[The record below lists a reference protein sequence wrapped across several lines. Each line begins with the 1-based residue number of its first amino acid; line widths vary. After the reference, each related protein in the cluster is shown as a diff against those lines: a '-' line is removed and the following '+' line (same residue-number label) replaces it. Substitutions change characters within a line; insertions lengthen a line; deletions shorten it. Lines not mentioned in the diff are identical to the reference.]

1 MSVIVKIQKFC
12 CYQDRSEYE
21 VRRKL
26 KTFPISLEEQNQI
39 VEQLIFDKFIDDQRF
54 AVSFVNGKMNTKGWG
69 VLKIKN
75 GLTQKGISSKIIQ
88 ETLKE
93 IEGAK
98 FEQILL
104 KEIEK
109 WKRSYQLSSETKPK
123 LIRFLLS
130 KGFTYNEIMNNL
142 K

>member
-1 MSVIVKIQKFC
+1 
-12 CYQDRSEYE
+12 
-21 VRRKL
+21 
-26 KTFPISLEEQNQI
+26 
-39 VEQLIFDKFIDDQRF
+39 
-54 AVSFVNGKMNTKGWG
+54 MNTKGWG

-109 WKRSYQLSSETKPK
+109 WKRSHPLSSETKPK
-123 LIRFLLS
+123 LIILLLS
-130 KGFTYNEIMNNL
+130 KGFTYQEIMNNL
-142 K
+142 

>member
-1 MSVIVKIQKFC
+1 MSVISKIQKFC
-12 CYQDRSEYE
+12 CYQDRSEFE
-21 VRRKL
+21 VRCKL
-26 KTFPISLEEQNQI
+26 KTFPISLEEENHI
-39 VEQLIFDKFIDDQRF
+39 IEQLKCDKFIDDQRF

-109 WKRSYQLSSETKPK
+109 WKRSHPLSSETKPK
-123 LIRFLLS
+123 LIRLLLS
-130 KGFTYNEIMNNL
+130 KGFTYQEIMNNL
-142 K
+142 